1 MAAKKEIAAELLAEA
16 KRLYEQT
23 LAPVDDIAAMLGLTR
38 TPFYRRVREGGW
50 RGRRARVGT
59 FEFVRALSGTA
70 AAMLVPTPAPAE
82 QPRAEAGETAVAALP
97 EQRLAMAL
105 RVQHVIECEM
115 DAMVRI
121 LAVIK
126 PSNQIEAEHGART
139 LAGVARALRELKALT
154 EPNEVKPP
162 DEADDH
168 SVPLDIDEF
177 RNELARRINE
187 FVDAERRGEGEADG
201 ETVAGAR

>member
-1 MAAKKEIAAELLAEA
+1 MAAKKEIAPELLAEA

-23 LAPVDDIAAMLGLTR
+23 LAPVDDIAAMLGLSR

-50 RGRRARVGT
+50 RGRRARIGT

-82 QPRAEAGETAVAALP
+82 QPRAEVAAPAVPLLP

-115 DAMVRI
+115 DAMKRI

-126 PSNQIEAEHGART
+126 PSNQLEAEQGART
-139 LAGVARALRELKALT
+139 LAGVSRALRELKALT
-154 EPNEVKPP
+154 EPDEVTPP
-162 DEADDH
+162 DDADDDP
-168 SVPLDIDEF
+168 VPLDIDEF
-177 RNELARRINE
+177 RNELARRINA
-187 FVDAERRGEGEADG
+187 FVDAERNGEGEADG
-201 ETVAGAR
+201 GTVAGA